1 MARRKPAGW
10 WFLCVQLDLAAK
22 RLITRT
28 KTSPL
33 RIYRAG

>member
-10 WFLCVQLDLAAK
+10 WFMCVQLDLAAK

-33 RIYRAG
+33 RLYRAR